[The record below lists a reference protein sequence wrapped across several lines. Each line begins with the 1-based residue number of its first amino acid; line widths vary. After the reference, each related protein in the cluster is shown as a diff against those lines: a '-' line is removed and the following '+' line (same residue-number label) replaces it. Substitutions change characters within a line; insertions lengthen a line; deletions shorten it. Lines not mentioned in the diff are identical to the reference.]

1 MLLTLVTTVQPP
13 TLSLDHLLT
22 QVEQRF
28 PKLIGAEAER
38 QAVSAKRQAKEGAF
52 DPQISVGT
60 ESLRYNS
67 ASSRGKAAVGANNEI
82 GVEVAT
88 PYGVKLAAGRNW
100 NDGSVKSPNSATGSE
115 GSYFLYMRYPLAR
128 GAGINEKAAGL
139 SQARLAEPAA
149 TVSLAGLRQSTLLE
163 AAQAYYDWAGTVQK
177 LQIAQKLLEVG
188 IFRATGLKKELDK
201 GLQAA
206 ITITE
211 AEAEVERRRA
221 NQIKAQRDVEKA
233 ALKLSKFTWDGT
245 DPRTLTPMALEL
257 PTPLAPQALPEALAR
272 AQEQRPEL
280 KLVALQTEIVRI
292 DGRLAQNDLK
302 PSVDFVFS
310 PGADLGDKSVGGT
323 YKFGVTAS
331 IPLFQNDAKGRREE
345 ARQKEQKLTREAELL
360 QRTIELEVR
369 DATSALQ
376 RAHERFIA
384 AQERYEKTKKVEEG
398 ELKLFQAGLGTLFLV
413 NQREQATAEAASL
426 VIDIQVE
433 YAQAQAAFRA
443 AQMGF

>member
-1 MLLTLVTTVQPP
+1 MPLVFVTIAQPP

-38 QAVSAKRQAKEGAF
+38 LAVSAKRQAKEGAF
-52 DPQISVGT
+52 DPQLSLGT

-67 ASSRGKAAVGANNEI
+67 ASSRGKAAAGASNEL

-88 PYGVKLAAGRNW
+88 PYGLKLAAGRTW
-100 NDGSVKSPNSATGSE
+100 NAGSVKSPSSATGSD
-115 GSYFLYMRYPLAR
+115 GSYFLYARYPLAR
-128 GAGINEKAAGL
+128 GGGINEKAAGL

-163 AAQAYYDWAGTVQK
+163 AAQAYYDWAGAAQK

-188 IFRATGLKKELDK
+188 IFRATGLKKELEK

-221 NQIKAQRDVEKA
+221 NQIKAQRDLEKA

-245 DPRTLTPMALEL
+245 DPRTLTPTALEL

-280 KLVALQTEIVRI
+280 KLVALQTESVRI

-302 PSVDFVFS
+302 PSVDLVFS
-310 PGADLGDKSVGGT
+310 PGTDLGDKGVGGT

-331 IPLFQNDAKGRREE
+331 IPLYQNDAKGRREE

-376 RAHERFIA
+376 RAHERYVA

-426 VIDIQVE
+426 LIDIQVE